1 MFLIYNK
8 IVIVSVST
16 SLAFRNGLV
25 TFEMC
30 LVIDLSND
38 VLDSTPKA
46 EATRQKIDGNEAN

>member
-1 MFLIYNK
+1 MFFICNK
-8 IVIVSVST
+8 IVIVSVPT

-38 VLDSTPKA
+38 ILDITPTA
-46 EATRQKIDGNEAN
+46 DATRQKIDGNEAN

>member
-1 MFLIYNK
+1 MFLICNK
-8 IVIVSVST
+8 IVIVSVPT

-38 VLDSTPKA
+38 ILDITPKA
-46 EATRQKIDGNEAN
+46 EAICQKIDENEAN